1 VVYDFTKRKKKRKK
15 MGNFFTAAEHM
26 GAPDMSE
33 EDYIKWLEE
42 DPRRMKDVD
51 ERSENRIM
59 HAARH
64 SFYNVVR
71 LIHAHH
77 HLIVSYTNYRGKS
90 AMHRAAAVG
99 DAEMIRLLHSL
110 DSSLINRW
118 TTSRFYLPIHAAAK
132 HGHVKAIEVL
142 CELGTNVDAMMHYEF
157 YGIRAIELALK
168 HEKWDAALA
177 ILRCGSLSINGEF
190 FKQSKHSNLKNSPM
204 TLRLRY
210 VLTGVWPP
218 YVTFDRP
225 TDEEV
230 NEDRRCIFASDFRN
244 PHTKPKPESK

>member
-1 VVYDFTKRKKKRKK
+1 MVCDLTKRKKR
-15 MGNFFTAAEHM
+15 MGNFFTATEHM
-26 GAPDMSE
+26 GVPDMP
-33 EDYIKWLEE
+33 EDEYIRWLDE
-42 DPRRMKDVD
+42 DPRRMKDIDD
-51 ERSENRIM
+51 EGGNRIM

-64 SFYNVVR
+64 SLYNVVR
-71 LIHAHH
+71 HIHDHDNLVIDGTTTFRRKH
-77 HLIVSYTNYRGKS
+77 

-99 DAEMIRLLHSL
+99 DTEMIRLLHSL
-110 DSSLINRW
+110 NPNLINRHAIPY
-118 TTSRFYLPIHAAAK
+118 RYLPIHAAAK

-142 CELGTNVDAMMHYEF
+142 CELGSRVDPMMSYER
-157 YGIRAIELALK
+157 YGIRPIELALK

-190 FKQSKHSNLKNSPM
+190 FKHGEHAALKNTPI

-210 VLTGVWPP
+210 VLTGIWPP

-230 NEDRRCIFASDFRN
+230 NEDRRCIFTSDFHN
-244 PHTKPKPESK
+244 PHINPKF